1 MFDWQ
6 KFLPYLRKIATL
18 THPKVSEQKK
28 MFDKNKG
35 TEREAGGIILT
46 KKKSTREL
54 VAEAYESSEKVSWN
68 TLQEREE
75 GKLYWSG
82 TLNTSNIIK
91 EEAPDPTG
99 AQWKKYCQD
108 LLQKAER
115 IQEKKTIVPTKPHR
129 PIVKKDKENQPP
141 RNTSKDP
148 NKIIEDWIAKVEKE
162 N

>member
-1 MFDWQ
+1 MS
-6 KFLPYLRKIATL
+6 ATN
-18 THPKVSEQKK
+18 
-28 MFDKNKG
+28 DRI
-35 TEREAGGIILT
+35 EREAGGIIFT

-68 TLQEREE
+68 TLKEREE
-75 GKLYWSG
+75 GKLYWTG

-115 IQEKKTIVPTKPHR
+115 MQEKKSIVPTKPHR

-141 RNTSKDP
+141 QNTTKDQQT
-148 NKIIEDWIAKVEKE
+148 IVDEWIAKVEAEGE
-162 N
+162 NKKRSRGG